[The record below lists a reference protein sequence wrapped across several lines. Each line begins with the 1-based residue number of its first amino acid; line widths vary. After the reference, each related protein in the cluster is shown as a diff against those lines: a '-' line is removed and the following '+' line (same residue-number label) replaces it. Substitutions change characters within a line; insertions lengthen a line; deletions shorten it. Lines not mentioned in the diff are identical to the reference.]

1 MKSGIAQKR
10 YLERHIEPGL
20 PDAPGAAKQ
29 WQHVLVIPAYN
40 ESSDLLAALSSL
52 WASEKIL
59 VILVLNRPDS
69 NPNTACNAA
78 LRGAIQKLERTES
91 IASGHSQIY
100 KLSQCVELFSY
111 DMESLEGPLPAAQ
124 GVGLARKAGCD
135 IALLWQSQGAISSDW
150 ICSTDADAT
159 LPADYFDRLEG
170 LNKVVAAVYPFAH
183 MLGTSPRVYQATTL
197 YELRLHQYVLGLR
210 YANSPYAY
218 HTIGSCIAVK
228 GQHYCEVRGYPKR
241 SGGEDFYLLNKLA
254 KLGSI
259 ASLSGECIALQS
271 RLSDR
276 VPFGTGPAVGKIL
289 ADQDGDKN
297 NDHKTTLFYHPQIF
311 EVLRVLLT
319 VVVKL
324 KEQELDELPEL
335 LRTEGLSEEIATI
348 ATQALLTMEMAKAVS
363 HCRKQGKSEEQFLR
377 QFHQWFDGFK
387 TLKFI
392 HAVRDK
398 VFPMQTLGG
407 ALSLQPEL
415 LPATVNDTVDAQRI
429 CAAIRAQ
436 LQWSIGQK

>member
-29 WQHVLVIPAYN
+29 WQHVLVIPTYK

-52 WASEKIL
+52 RTAGKIL
-59 VILVLNRPDS
+59 VILVLNRPDT
-69 NPNTACNAA
+69 NPDTSCNSA
-78 LRGAIQKLERTES
+78 LRGAIQSLERTQS
-91 IASGHSQIY
+91 IASRQCPTY
-100 KLSQCVELFSY
+100 KLSDSVDLFCH
-111 DMESLEGPLPAAQ
+111 DTESLDGPLPAAQ

-135 IALLWQSQGAISSDW
+135 IALLWQSQGVISSDW
-150 ICSTDADAT
+150 ICSTDADAI

-170 LNKVVAAVYPFAH
+170 LDKTVAAVYPFAH
-183 MLGTSPRVYQATTL
+183 MPGTSARVHQATAL

-218 HTIGSCIAVK
+218 HTLGSCIAVK
-228 GQHYCEVRGYPKR
+228 RQHYCEVRGYPKR

-254 KLGSI
+254 KLGAI

-276 VPFGTGPAVGKIL
+276 VPFGTGPAVERIL
-289 ADQDGDKN
+289 ADHDGDKN
-297 NDHKTTLFYHPQIF
+297 NDHKKNLFYHPQIF
-311 EVLRVLLT
+311 EVLRALLA
-319 VVVKL
+319 VVAKL
-324 KEQELDELPEL
+324 KEQELDELPGL
-335 LRTEGLSEEIATI
+335 LRTEGLSNEIATI
-348 ATQALLTMEMAKAVS
+348 ATQALLTMGMAKAVS

-392 HAVRDK
+392 HAVRDE
-398 VFPMQTLGG
+398 VFPMQTLSG

-415 LPATVNDTVDAQRI
+415 LPATASDTMDAQQI

-436 LQWSIGQK
+436 LQWSIGHK

>member
-40 ESSDLLAALSSL
+40 ESSNVLTALSRL
-52 WASEKIL
+52 RAAGKIL

-69 NPNTACNAA
+69 NPDTSCNSA
-78 LRGAIQKLERTES
+78 LRGAIKKLPRTENE
-91 IASGHSQIY
+91 QCQLY
-100 KLSQCVELFSY
+100 KLSHCVELFCY
-111 DMESLEGPLPAAQ
+111 DMDSLSGPLPSAL

-135 IALLWQSQGAISSDW
+135 IALLWQSQGAICSDW

-159 LPADYFDRLEG
+159 LPVDYFDRLEG
-170 LNKVVAAVYPFAH
+170 LDKAVAAVYPFAH
-183 MLGTSPRVYQATTL
+183 MPGSSHAVHQATIL
-197 YELRLHQYVLGLR
+197 YELRLHQYVLGLS
-210 YANSPYAY
+210 YAKSPYAY
-218 HTIGSCIAVK
+218 HSLGSCIAVK

-254 KLGSI
+254 KLGSV
-259 ASLSGECIALQS
+259 ASLNGECVALQS
-271 RLSDR
+271 RLSNR

-289 ADQDGDKN
+289 AHHDDDKY
-297 NDHKTTLFYHPQIF
+297 NDAKTTLFYHPQIF
-311 EVLRVLLT
+311 VVLGALMK
-319 VVVKL
+319 VVAKL
-324 KEQELDELPEL
+324 KEQELNELPEL
-335 LRTEGLSEEIATI
+335 LRTEGLSDEIANI
-348 ATQALLTMEMAKAVS
+348 ATQILLTMEMAKGVA

-392 HAVRDK
+392 HAIRDR
-398 VFPMQTLGG
+398 VFPMQTLSG
-407 ALSLQPEL
+407 ALKLQPEL
-415 LPATVNDTVDAQRI
+415 LPAGANNARDAETVCV
-429 CAAIRAQ
+429 AIRQQ
-436 LQWSIGQK
+436 LHWSIGHE